1 MHPDVEE
8 LRPKLK
14 EILYDCAVEIRANKA
29 ALYLYD
35 GANRFELVTE
45 YGFRTGIRQ
54 FADLNDP
61 LADRCG
67 RGRTPFFVNGVA
79 AEPRFSELLYE
90 TSTDRLLAAPLYSRG
105 KLVGFIDMRD
115 KAGKAPFDQSDIP
128 KAQDIADRIVAL
140 FANMNVFGQRFIT
153 LSKLSGTHSAAIED
167 RTGEQAVVSDKA
179 PVREKPVATPPPPP
193 PAPPP
198 VAVPAPPREQPR
210 AHVPRLATLV
220 IEARAAASRIST
232 DAAAEPLTEA
242 DVTAARDVL
251 RSVLLIP
258 GAVVA
263 MFSAFGHLG
272 GVQEIAARSSLTD
285 EARNMLQSKLTVWL
299 SKRGEQGGYASTAV
313 TTPFGT
319 SGLSVTPNDLQKVFT
334 APLIVGTLRG
344 LYLTVGF
351 AGVPDRVAH
360 ELLAALHGHMQLV
373 IEQSMSRGSM
383 SALRLRVAEK
393 LLEPDFTKFPEL
405 RRHTE
410 VVAKLAESF
419 ARFLALT
426 PAEVESAKLVALVH
440 DAGMRL
446 LDYERLY
453 RKKDLSEEELA
464 FLREHTVVGAAMA
477 EPLLGN
483 EVARAVLCHHERP
496 DGRGYPN
503 ELRGEEIPLLSRL
516 IAICDAWATMTDA
529 GSYQPPEST
538 QAALATISRAA
549 GSQFDLELAT
559 RFIDFIRT
567 SRGPSTSLG

>member
-1 MHPDVEE
+1 
-8 LRPKLK
+8 
-14 EILYDCAVEIRANKA
+14 
-29 ALYLYD
+29 
-35 GANRFELVTE
+35 
-45 YGFRTGIRQ
+45 
-54 FADLNDP
+54 
-61 LADRCG
+61 
-67 RGRTPFFVNGVA
+67 
-79 AEPRFSELLYE
+79 
-90 TSTDRLLAAPLYSRG
+90 
-105 KLVGFIDMRD
+105 
-115 KAGKAPFDQSDIP
+115 
-128 KAQDIADRIVAL
+128 
-140 FANMNVFGQRFIT
+140 
-153 LSKLSGTHSAAIED
+153 
-167 RTGEQAVVSDKA
+167 
-179 PVREKPVATPPPPP
+179 
-193 PAPPP
+193 
-198 VAVPAPPREQPR
+198 
-210 AHVPRLATLV
+210 
-220 IEARAAASRIST
+220 
-232 DAAAEPLTEA
+232 
-242 DVTAARDVL
+242 
-251 RSVLLIP
+251 
-258 GAVVA
+258 
-263 MFSAFGHLG
+263 
-272 GVQEIAARSSLTD
+272 
-285 EARNMLQSKLTVWL
+285 
-299 SKRGEQGGYASTAV
+299 
-313 TTPFGT
+313 
-319 SGLSVTPNDLQKVFT
+319 
-334 APLIVGTLRG
+334 
-344 LYLTVGF
+344 
-351 AGVPDRVAH
+351 
-360 ELLAALHGHMQLV
+360 
-373 IEQSMSRGSM
+373 MSRGSM